1 MIRNIMIA
9 LVLVLAAL
17 AAGLSASTKAMAWGA
32 EFAGPGPAVTGNDI
46 GGIFPYSPDVEPIYR
61 HIATDH
67 CARWGRFAKV
77 TSRCASRTDMRALS
91 RNHATIDV
99 AASRSHSCAA
109 SKSATSAAINASRR
123 SRSANRSR
131 SCPDMSESY
140 TRSMR

>member
-9 LVLVLAAL
+9 LVLVLLVL
-17 AAGLSASTKAMAWGA
+17 AAGLSASTSAMAWGA

-77 TSRCASRTDMRALS
+77 TSIHRVYGNMSVSFVTIVRAGFIS
-91 RNHATIDV
+91 QP
-99 AASRSHSCAA
+99 SS
-109 SKSATSAAINASRR
+109 
-123 SRSANRSR
+123 
-131 SCPDMSESY
+131 
-140 TRSMR
+140 

>member
-9 LVLVLAAL
+9 LVLVLLVL
-17 AAGLSASTKAMAWGA
+17 AAGLSASTSAMAWGA

-77 TSRCASRTDMRALS
+77 TSIHRVYGEYVGFVCYDRPGRI
-91 RNHATIDV
+91 H
-99 AASRSHSCAA
+99 
-109 SKSATSAAINASRR
+109 
-123 SRSANRSR
+123 
-131 SCPDMSESY
+131 
-140 TRSMR
+140 

>member
-9 LVLVLAAL
+9 LVLVLLVL
-17 AAGLSASTKAMAWGA
+17 AAGLSASTSAMAWGA

-77 TSRCASRTDMRALS
+77 TSIHRVYGEYVGFVCYDRPGRV
-91 RNHATIDV
+91 H
-99 AASRSHSCAA
+99 
-109 SKSATSAAINASRR
+109 
-123 SRSANRSR
+123 
-131 SCPDMSESY
+131 
-140 TRSMR
+140 

>member
-9 LVLVLAAL
+9 LVLVLAVL

-77 TSRCASRTDMRALS
+77 TSIHRVYGDYVGFVCYDRPGKV
-91 RNHATIDV
+91 H
-99 AASRSHSCAA
+99 
-109 SKSATSAAINASRR
+109 
-123 SRSANRSR
+123 
-131 SCPDMSESY
+131 
-140 TRSMR
+140 